1 MRLVLLLTNTA
12 APPASV
18 RGVWDVM
25 LKAQGSGSEP
35 IGNFIEDRLEAE
47 VGGGGVKS
55 GVEGVITPYLRPTVF
70 SLRSAEP
77 THARGR
83 RGLDGSDS
91 L

>member
-1 MRLVLLLTNTA
+1 MRLFVLLTNTA

-47 VGGGGVKS
+47 AGGQKWCG
-55 GVEGVITPYLRPTVF
+55 
-70 SLRSAEP
+70 
-77 THARGR
+77 
-83 RGLDGSDS
+83 GSDYPLLTS
-91 L
+91 HSFQLEICRAHTR